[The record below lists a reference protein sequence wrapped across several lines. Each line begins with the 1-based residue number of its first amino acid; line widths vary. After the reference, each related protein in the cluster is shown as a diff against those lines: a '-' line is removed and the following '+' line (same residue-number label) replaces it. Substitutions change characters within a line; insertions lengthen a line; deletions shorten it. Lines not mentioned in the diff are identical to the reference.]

1 MKRLFVTILGCLCL
15 FVQPAEALGKVYQ
28 YIDEQGAPAYTDSLD
43 KVPPSQRDQY
53 RPMVEDITSA
63 GGLWETFKLWIKFQK
78 YKIEGYVMSMSIL
91 ERLISGICLSL
102 FSLTTLYVLMF
113 KSNIANSFPRILFRL
128 VLILT
133 LITTTTLSYFTL
145 THSLI
150 QQTDEDQVSPAKG
163 RADII
168 RQLEKAREKKVKEE
182 SGP

>member
-1 MKRLFVTILGCLCL
+1 
-15 FVQPAEALGKVYQ
+15 
-28 YIDEQGAPAYTDSLD
+28 
-43 KVPPSQRDQY
+43 
-53 RPMVEDITSA
+53 
-63 GGLWETFKLWIKFQK
+63 
-78 YKIEGYVMSMSIL
+78 MSMSIL